1 MKPKIVFFDIDDTL
15 YIKKE
20 KRIPKSA
27 IAALKALKE
36 AGVIVAIATGR
47 GIGIFPSAMTE
58 LLSVV
63 DIDVMVTINGQYV
76 ALKQDG
82 EKMDGAWSPLVHYPM
97 QRQALMAVSERLAQR
112 GLGYAYMTAD
122 TVWFLSKTGQVPP
135 PVYEAF
141 GSLDLSLKI
150 MHPEAF
156 DLDTPVYQVLTFFH
170 EKDAPPPLP
179 AGVKMTRWHEY
190 GVDILEAD
198 GSKARGIAAV
208 LTHLGLEF
216 ASAAAFGDGLN
227 DLEMLQAVGCGV
239 AMGNAYD
246 ALKQVADVIV
256 PRADEDGIYR
266 GLMQLGWID
275 GLDIE

>member
-27 IAALKALKE
+27 ISALKALKDT
-36 AGVIVAIATGR
+36 GVIVAIATGR
-47 GIGIFPSAMTE
+47 GLGIFPSAMTE
-58 LLSVV
+58 LLSAV

-82 EKMDGAWSPLVHYPM
+82 RFSPLVHYPM
-97 QRQALMAVSERLAQR
+97 PKHALVAVGERLAQR
-112 GLGYAYMTAD
+112 GFGYAYMTAD
-122 TVWFLSKTGQVPP
+122 TAWFLSETGQVPP

-141 GSLDLSLKI
+141 GSLNLSLNI
-150 MHPEAF
+150 MHPKDF
-156 DLDTPVYQVLTFFH
+156 DLNTPVYQVLTFFH
-170 EKDAPPPLP
+170 DKETPPSLP
-179 AGVKMTRWHEY
+179 AGLKMTRWHEY

-208 LTHLGLEF
+208 LTHLGLDF
-216 ASAAAFGDGLN
+216 SSAMAFGDGLN

-239 AMGNAYD
+239 AMGNAHD
-246 ALKQVADVIV
+246 ALKRVADVIV
-256 PRADEDGIYR
+256 PRADEDGIYL
-266 GLMQLGWID
+266 GLVQLGLID
-275 GLDIE
+275 RLD